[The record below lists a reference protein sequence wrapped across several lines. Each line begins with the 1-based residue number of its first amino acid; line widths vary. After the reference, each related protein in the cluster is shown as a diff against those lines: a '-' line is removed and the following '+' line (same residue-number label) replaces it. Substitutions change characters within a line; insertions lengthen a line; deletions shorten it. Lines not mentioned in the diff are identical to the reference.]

1 MKTFVQ
7 YKKIKKGQITK
18 LIKTKRLRDDIS
30 CDIAECFSCENNSKI
45 LSIEHPIIFLTQEVI
60 STQMDAIENFR
71 IIDNCVIPQSE
82 YNKLLQTKNDLILKK
97 LKLLIENRNFLIFAN
112 EYHSE
117 IALIKD
123 EEKMS
128 KAQRNNIIL
137 SNTINFFQEHITDI
151 TNDFTIYVLLKDEN
165 EINSIKS
172 LLQNDLSNIKFFD
185 MYSFGKEMLKSSPD
199 LFNFISFDINSK
211 EEQNSMLIEEEIK
224 NNNSLY
230 EKHLSEKE
238 MKTNIKQGKMYQ
250 GKIYFQNNILD
261 KAIVKSNLFD
271 KDIVIEGDK
280 NLNRAMHGD
289 IVCFSLY
296 EETKWKK
303 DINLKLGEEG
313 DEGIEQEDNS
323 HDKEM
328 LSNITN
334 IKEKISK
341 TNLQPT
347 GYITGILRRN
357 RNIFCGTIYNPNDR
371 INNSINDDLSNF
383 LKNYN
388 TKNLSIFI
396 PIDSKYPNFILQL
409 YEQEKYYNQR
419 IVIKFDEWKENIIIP
434 SGHFFKNLG
443 QCLVVPV
450 ENEII
455 LYEHNVDIN
464 PFSKKIV
471 DSLPREDVEFKCPPE
486 ELKKRMDLRS
496 KPVCSIDP
504 PGCKD
509 IDDAL
514 HAIVLS
520 NGNYELGVHI
530 ADVSHYVKS
539 GSVVDKIAAKNCNT
553 IYLVHKRTDMLPK
566 VLTENLCSLVGKKER
581 LAFSVLWEFD
591 KDTLEIKNVKY
602 GKSVI
607 KSLAALEYGQAQKIL
622 NDPNDNSPMAMSIK
636 IMDKITRHLK
646 QKRLEAGALI
656 LSSNSMK
663 FNLDN
668 ETNTITDISE
678 YKTYQTNSLVEECML
693 LANVWV
699 AKKIY
704 ESFPSCA
711 ILRRHPPPKEKELNN
726 FIQLLKERGFEL
738 KAGNNMELNN
748 SLDNINKKGDPF
760 FNKLVRTLLT
770 RTMNQ
775 AKYFPSSEFS
785 YEDFYHYG
793 LAMEIYTHF
802 TSPIRRYSDILVHR
816 LLSAALENDYLP
828 MEIANKVK
836 MNKECSQMNRQNRVG
851 FFCGQDSNYFSAFT
865 FFKEHENKS
874 KNLEVVIHN
883 IDENIIKAMS
893 VEYGIEGNLE
903 FDKIGGIENIDP
915 INKTFKLKNGEK
927 VDLFDHIICEIVTTF
942 FNYRY
947 EIKYFYIKKI

>member
-60 STQMDAIENFR
+60 STQMDAIENFT

-82 YNKLLQTKNDLILKK
+82 YNKLLQTKNDLILKR

-128 KAQRNNIIL
+128 KVQRNNIIL
-137 SNTINFFQEHITDI
+137 SNTINYFQEHITDI
-151 TNDFTIYVLLKDEN
+151 TNDFNIYVLLQDEN
-165 EINSIKS
+165 AIKSIKS

-185 MYSFGKEMLKSSPD
+185 MNSFGKEMLKSSPD
-199 LFNFISFDINSK
+199 LFNFISFNINSK
-211 EEQNSMLIEEEIK
+211 ESQNSMLIEEEQIK
-224 NNNSLY
+224 NNTFY
-230 EKHLSEKE
+230 EKHLTEKE

-280 NLNRAMHGD
+280 SLNRAMHGD

-296 EETKWKK
+296 EESKWKK

-328 LSNITN
+328 LSNIIN

-347 GYITGILRRN
+347 GYINGILRRN
-357 RNIFCGTIYNPNDR
+357 RNIFCGTIYNPNDKN
-371 INNSINDDLSNF
+371 NNSINENLSNF
-383 LKNYN
+383 IKNYN
-388 TKNLSIFI
+388 NENISIFI

-409 YEQEKYYNQR
+409 YEKEKYYNQR
-419 IVIKFDEWKENIIIP
+419 IVIKFDDWKENIVIP
-434 SGHFFKNLG
+434 SCHFFKKLG
-443 QCLVVPV
+443 KCLEVPV

-464 PFSKKIV
+464 PFSKKII
-471 DSLPREDVEFKCPPE
+471 DSMPKEDIEFKCPPE
-486 ELKKRMDLRS
+486 ELKKRLDLRN

-514 HAIVLS
+514 HAIILN

-607 KSLAALEYGQAQKIL
+607 KSLAALEYSQAQKIL
-622 NDPNDNSPMAMSIK
+622 NDPNDNSPMAQSIK
-636 IMDKITRHLK
+636 IMDKITR
-646 QKRLEAGALI
+646 LI
-656 LSSNSMK
+656 
-663 FNLDN
+663 
-668 ETNTITDISE
+668 
-678 YKTYQTNSLVEECML
+678 
-693 LANVWV
+693 
-699 AKKIY
+699 
-704 ESFPSCA
+704 
-711 ILRRHPPPKEKELNN
+711 
-726 FIQLLKERGFEL
+726 
-738 KAGNNMELNN
+738 
-748 SLDNINKKGDPF
+748 
-760 FNKLVRTLLT
+760 
-770 RTMNQ
+770 
-775 AKYFPSSEFS
+775 
-785 YEDFYHYG
+785 
-793 LAMEIYTHF
+793 
-802 TSPIRRYSDILVHR
+802 
-816 LLSAALENDYLP
+816 
-828 MEIANKVK
+828 
-836 MNKECSQMNRQNRVG
+836 
-851 FFCGQDSNYFSAFT
+851 
-865 FFKEHENKS
+865 
-874 KNLEVVIHN
+874 
-883 IDENIIKAMS
+883 
-893 VEYGIEGNLE
+893 
-903 FDKIGGIENIDP
+903 
-915 INKTFKLKNGEK
+915 
-927 VDLFDHIICEIVTTF
+927 
-942 FNYRY
+942 
-947 EIKYFYIKKI
+947 